1 MATKPS
7 RSVVRVLIVED
18 FEPFRRF
25 VCTTLR
31 EKTAWKIVAEAADG
45 LHAVQKAKELE
56 PDLIL
61 LDIGLPT
68 LNGIEVAERISTLV
82 RDAKII
88 FVTQNNDPDVMSSAL
103 SNGAHGYVLK
113 AHAKRELVPAVE
125 AVLEGGRFL
134 GSGVSEREQNL
145 SSSHRAVQ

>member
-7 RSVVRVLIVED
+7 RFVVRVLVVDD
-18 FEPFRRF
+18 FKPFRSF

-31 EKTAWKIVAEAADG
+31 AKTEWQIVAEAADG
-45 LHAVQKAKELE
+45 LQAIQKAKELE

-68 LNGIEVAERISTLV
+68 LNGIEAAERISTML

-88 FVTQNNDPDVMSSAL
+88 FVTQNNDPDLMSAAL

-125 AVLEGGRFL
+125 AVLEGRRFL
-134 GSGVSEREQNL
+134 GSGVSERQ
-145 SSSHRAVQ
+145 